1 MVAWST
7 VRDPVGVRRGV
18 PMVRVAVVIPVH
30 AGFITTDHMVR
41 AVPVHVTKG
50 IPVRRPAVDITW
62 MGVRPVFVGLRIHF
76 HRVEI

>member
-1 MVAWST
+1 MAMWST

-41 AVPVHVTKG
+41 AMPVRVMRG

-62 MGVRPVFVGLRIHF
+62 MGVRPMIVGLRIQI